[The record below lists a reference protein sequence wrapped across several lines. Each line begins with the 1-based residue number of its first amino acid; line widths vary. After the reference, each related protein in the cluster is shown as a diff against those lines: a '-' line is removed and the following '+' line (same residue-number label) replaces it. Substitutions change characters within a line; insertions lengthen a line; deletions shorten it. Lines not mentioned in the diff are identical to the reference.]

1 MQSTDDFFHAAG
13 SGPECPSRRRW
24 LRLAAAGS
32 AALAAPA
39 WATRVRSIDDPL
51 LVGVDIDLQRSGLAV
66 ALQRGFA
73 RDAGIALRL
82 EPAPAALILER
93 LERGELDAGL
103 TNAAPAEQRLA
114 DLGLVHDR
122 HRLATGRFVIVGP
135 ATASGAA
142 ASPASTPSSSS
153 SPSPPTRRTAQAAAE
168 TDAVAW
174 LQRLARDG
182 AAADGPRFL
191 SPQDGSGAHL
201 AEQAQWRAAGIGPQ
215 APWYLR
221 ADPALPLLAQARAL
235 GACALVDAA
244 LFAPGAATG
253 LVPLVEHD
261 PRLRFEVHV
270 MRAFRVHHP
279 AAQLFTRWVAG
290 ARGRRVVAAVRGYSA
305 ARS

>member
-1 MQSTDDFFHAAG
+1 MQSTDDFFHGAG
-13 SGPECPSRRRW
+13 RGPEHLSRRRW
-24 LRLAAAGS
+24 LRFAAAGA

-51 LVGVDIDLQRSGLAV
+51 LVGVDLDLQRSGLAV
-66 ALQRGFA
+66 ALQRAFA

-82 EPAPAALILER
+82 EPSPAAVILER

-114 DLGLVHDR
+114 DQGLVHDR
-122 HRLATGRFVIVGP
+122 HRVATGRFVIVGP
-135 ATASGAA
+135 AAPPGATA
-142 ASPASTPSSSS
+142 
-153 SPSPPTRRTAQAAAE
+153 SPSPAAPAGRRVASAAAD

-182 AAADGPRFL
+182 AAADGPRFV

-201 AEQAQWRAAGIGPQ
+201 AEQALWRAAGIGPQ

-221 ADPALPLLAQARAL
+221 ADPAQPLLAQARAL

-244 LFAPGAATG
+244 LFAPSAANG
-253 LVPLVEHD
+253 LVSQVEHD

-279 AAQLFTRWVAG
+279 AGQLFTRWVAG

-305 ARS
+305 VRS